1 MAKAKSQVKR
11 LELLAATESNR
22 KSRDNVEKVAKTAK
36 EELEQAKTKF
46 WKKKQEA
53 NEEKAKVSDH
63 HELANE
69 STEKI
74 DEKVKQSN
82 ELERIEAAATGLI
95 KSPKKG
101 YNHQIEGENAAD
113 YIKYNI
119 RSSQEL

>member
-1 MAKAKSQVKR
+1 VKR
-11 LELLAATESNR
+11 LEILEKTELNS

-53 NEEKAKVSDH
+53 NEERAKKSDQ

-74 DEKVKQSN
+74 VEKVKQSN
-82 ELERIEAAATGLI
+82 ELEKIEAAATGLT
-95 KSPKKG
+95 KSPKN
-101 YNHQIEGENAAD
+101 YNHQTEGENA
-113 YIKYNI
+113 
-119 RSSQEL
+119 